1 MRKGYLMRFSSSFKV
16 GLLTLLSLILLVG
29 VVFKVKGR
37 ALSSAKRIE
46 INFRDVNGMRPGSGV
61 QMMGLKVG
69 QVEEITPVVNSEN
82 SYVKVKFVITDP
94 NIEIPKASV
103 FSIQQSGLIGE
114 LFLEIT
120 PPKVRTIYIP
130 MNNKDILYKD
140 DSVIMKLD
148 NKIYDVGKIKNIE
161 VVSREVLPFSVKETI
176 KTKSAYKVDYV
187 VNLPGLILPPF
198 LKGEATTNNGKKK
211 LYIST
216 LDNVILP
223 YPTQA
228 SPYTVVEPMRLS
240 DFMEWQ
246 YKAAESLTETNHKVN
261 EILSDEMIAELKNS
275 VVNLND
281 LTNKTSQTMTKV
293 DALIDSS
300 QEDIKTLMTLLDQTS
315 NDFNKLS
322 ANINHIIGD
331 PQFKNSML
339 STADSIDKLAQNI
352 NKIIGNEE
360 EAEKLASDIRE
371 IVNNANEISGY
382 VNGMT
387 KDDRLKKD
395 LTNTVANAN
404 KAMNS
409 LNIALSSVNKM
420 TPEKK
425 TELQTIIED
434 TKVTTC
440 NLRKFSE
447 KLNKRFLLWRLIF

>member
-1 MRKGYLMRFSSSFKV
+1 MRFSSSFKV

-120 PPKVRTIYIP
+120 PPRIRTIYIP
-130 MNNKDILYKD
+130 MINKDVLYKD

-161 VVSREVLPFSVKETI
+161 IVSREVLPFSVKETI
-176 KTKSAYKVDYV
+176 KTKSAYKIDYV

-198 LKGEATTNNGKKK
+198 LKGEARTNNGKKK

-261 EILSDEMIAELKNS
+261 EILSDEMIAELKSS
-275 VVNLND
+275 VANLND

-300 QEDIKTLMTLLDQTS
+300 QEDIKTLMALLDQTS

-322 ANINHIIGD
+322 ANINNVIGD

-360 EAEKLASDIRE
+360 ESEKLASDIRE

-409 LNIALSSVNKM
+409 LNVALSSVNKM